1 MRIHRSSIESS
12 HKLRFGEDL
21 ESGVSEVDAGE
32 SCESRR
38 STGDG
43 VGKEGFGGCPS

>member
-1 MRIHRSSIESS
+1 MRIHRTSIESS
-12 HKLRFGEDL
+12 HELRFREDL

-32 SCESRR
+32 SGESRR

-43 VGKEGFGGCPS
+43 VGEEGFGGCSS